1 MKDIFKQNLVDV
13 LEPSYLIEEE
23 IIILRVKKL
32 FPEED
37 LQFLLDQFKYS
48 ECIFIINS
56 KDQFQTKRK
65 KNMEKNEIMGKLVQK
80 IKTQLNMSFEIFVQQ
95 ISSEEKFN

>member
-37 LQFLLDQFKYS
+37 L
-48 ECIFIINS
+48 
-56 KDQFQTKRK
+56 
-65 KNMEKNEIMGKLVQK
+65 
-80 IKTQLNMSFEIFVQQ
+80 
-95 ISSEEKFN
+95 